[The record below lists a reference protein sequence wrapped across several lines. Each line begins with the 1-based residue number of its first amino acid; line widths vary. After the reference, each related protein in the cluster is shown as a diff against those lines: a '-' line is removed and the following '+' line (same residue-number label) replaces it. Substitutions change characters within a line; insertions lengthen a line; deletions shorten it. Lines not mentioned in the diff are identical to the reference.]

1 MEECPVCYE
10 KKEMETLRCGHKLCD
25 SCRDKWFQTSPT
37 CPTCRTPVIHP
48 DFLWNDCCPP
58 PVSLTREQELEVRF
72 VTLVADIFE
81 LMRNR
86 ESVSASPSTSG
97 A

>member
-10 KKEMETLRCGHKLCD
+10 KQEMESLRCGHKLCD
-25 SCRDKWFQTSPT
+25 GCRHKWFQTSPT

-48 DFLWNDCCPP
+48 DLVWNDCCP
-58 PVSLTREQELEVRF
+58 PVSLTREQELEMRF
-72 VTLVADIFE
+72 ITLVADLFQYATE
-81 LMRNR
+81 R
-86 ESVSASPSTSG
+86 ESVPTVSSTSG

>member
-10 KKEMETLRCGHKLCD
+10 NQEMEPLRCGHKLCAEC
-25 SCRDKWFQTSPT
+25 CRKWFQTSPT

-48 DFLWNDCCPP
+48 DLVWNDCCP
-58 PVSLTREQELEVRF
+58 PVSLTREQELEMRF
-72 VTLVADIFE
+72 VTLVADLFQYAVE
-81 LMRNR
+81 TNN
-86 ESVSASPSTSG
+86 VSGGSRTPG